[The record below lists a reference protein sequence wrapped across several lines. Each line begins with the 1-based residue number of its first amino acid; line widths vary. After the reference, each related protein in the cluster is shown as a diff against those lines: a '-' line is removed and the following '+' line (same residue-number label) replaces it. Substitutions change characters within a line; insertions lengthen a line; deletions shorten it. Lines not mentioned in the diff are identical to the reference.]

1 MSQHRMKYGILKNI
15 FHENK
20 TLVYLLAAVFVLFSM
35 FLPARFLTLLNFQ
48 SMATQIPEFG
58 LLATGVMLAML
69 MGGIDLSVVSIANL
83 SGIIAALIMTRLIPE
98 NASTSQM
105 GLFITL
111 AIIAALGTA
120 TLCGLIN
127 GVVVGYLKV
136 NPIIATIGTLS
147 VFLGVGIIIT
157 SSRGIIG
164 FPEPFLFIGN
174 GYLLIFPFPLILFIC
189 AMIFVSIVL
198 NKTKFGLQSR
208 MIGTNQ
214 RAAYFANINVRLSF
228 VKVYLMSGFLAGI
241 SSLIMISRVNSAKS
255 GYGESYLL
263 ESILVVILGG
273 IDPRGGYG
281 KLSGLIIAL
290 ITLQFLKSGSNIL
303 NLSPFVKNIISGSL
317 LIIVMIINSIAAN
330 RIHRSEKKKQGPV
343 LDT

>member
-1 MSQHRMKYGILKNI
+1 MKHGIVHTI
-15 FHENK
+15 FRENK
-20 TLVYLLAAVFVLFSM
+20 TLVYLLAAVFVLFSL

-83 SGIIAALIMTRLIPE
+83 SGIIAALVMTRLIPD
-98 NASTSQM
+98 NAPIGQA
-105 GLFITL
+105 GLFITM
-111 AIIAALGTA
+111 AIIAALGTS

-127 GVVVGYLKV
+127 GVIVGYLKV

-174 GYLLIFPFPLILFIC
+174 GYLLIFPFPLILFTC

-241 SSLIMISRVNSAKS
+241 SSLIMISRVNSAKP

-317 LIIVMIINSIAAN
+317 LIIVMIINSITVN
-330 RIHRSEKKKQGPV
+330 RIHRSEKKKQDPV